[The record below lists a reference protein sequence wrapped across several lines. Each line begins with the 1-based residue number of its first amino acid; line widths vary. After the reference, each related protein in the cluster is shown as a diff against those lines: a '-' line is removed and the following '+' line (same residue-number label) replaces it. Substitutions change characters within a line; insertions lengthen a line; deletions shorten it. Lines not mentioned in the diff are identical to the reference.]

1 MLLQKVFG
9 TLETCPFGQLPF
21 PYSTL
26 QVILSE
32 LVFCKRKVHPFC
44 FIFHHFALWV
54 SPLRYFSQMGIY
66 LHIFFFILRSEKM
79 SKRKG
84 CSNQLSDKRI
94 KAMSNAKLD
103 SHIKNEL
110 RGNNGAMMKIIKVQK
125 DIFRDQEF
133 SLNDYQS
140 IVDRQDEII
149 LHLEEANEET
159 LAANRNLRV
168 RVLELENLQ
177 KASDQKINSLEDCN
191 LFLQIKINQLKSAL
205 NEGVSNNSFPSQ
217 NLSDK

>member
-1 MLLQKVFG
+1 
-9 TLETCPFGQLPF
+9 
-21 PYSTL
+21 
-26 QVILSE
+26 
-32 LVFCKRKVHPFC
+32 
-44 FIFHHFALWV
+44 
-54 SPLRYFSQMGIY
+54 MGIY

-84 CSNQLSDKRI
+84 CSNQLSDKGI

-110 RGNNGAMMKIIKVQK
+110 RGNNGAMMKIIKIQK

-133 SLNDYQS
+133 SMNDYQS

-205 NEGVSNNSFPSQ
+205 NEGVSNTSFPSQ

>member
-9 TLETCPFGQLPF
+9 TLETCPFGSCPF
-21 PYSTL
+21 PTL
-26 QVILSE
+26 TIQVILSE

-110 RGNNGAMMKIIKVQK
+110 RGNNSAMMKIIKVQK

-133 SLNDYQS
+133 SMNDYQS

-177 KASDQKINSLEDCN
+177 KASDQKISSLEDCN

-205 NEGVSNNSFPSQ
+205 NEGVSNTSFPSQ

>member
-1 MLLQKVFG
+1 MSFW
-9 TLETCPFGQLPF
+9 QLPF

-54 SPLRYFSQMGIY
+54 SPLRYFPQMGIY
-66 LHIFFFILRSEKM
+66 LHILFFFLRSEEM

-110 RGNNGAMMKIIKVQK
+110 KGNNGAMMKIIKVQK
-125 DIFRDQEF
+125 DIFRDQE
-133 SLNDYQS
+133 SSMNDYQS
-140 IVDRQDEII
+140 IIDRQDEII

-177 KASDQKINSLEDCN
+177 KASDQKISSLEDCN

-205 NEGVSNNSFPSQ
+205 NEGVSNTSFPSQ
-217 NLSDK
+217 NWSDK

>member
-1 MLLQKVFG
+1 
-9 TLETCPFGQLPF
+9 
-21 PYSTL
+21 
-26 QVILSE
+26 
-32 LVFCKRKVHPFC
+32 
-44 FIFHHFALWV
+44 
-54 SPLRYFSQMGIY
+54 
-66 LHIFFFILRSEKM
+66 M

-84 CSNQLSDKRI
+84 CSNPFYGKRVKTLSD
-94 KAMSNAKLD
+94 ANLD
-103 SHIKNEL
+103 SRIQNGL
-110 RGNNGAMMKIIKVQK
+110 RENNGTMMKIIKVQK

-149 LHLEEANEET
+149 LHLEKANEET

-177 KASDQKINSLEDCN
+177 KASDQKISSLEDCN

-205 NEGVSNNSFPSQ
+205 NEGVSNTSFPSQ

>member
-1 MLLQKVFG
+1 
-9 TLETCPFGQLPF
+9 
-21 PYSTL
+21 
-26 QVILSE
+26 
-32 LVFCKRKVHPFC
+32 
-44 FIFHHFALWV
+44 
-54 SPLRYFSQMGIY
+54 
-66 LHIFFFILRSEKM
+66 
-79 SKRKG
+79 
-84 CSNQLSDKRI
+84 
-94 KAMSNAKLD
+94 MSNAKLD

-110 RGNNGAMMKIIKVQK
+110 RGNNGTMMKIIKVQK
-125 DIFRDQEF
+125 DIFRDQE
-133 SLNDYQS
+133 SSMNDYQS
-140 IVDRQDEII
+140 IIDRQDEII

-205 NEGVSNNSFPSQ
+205 NEGVSNTSFPSQ

>member
-1 MLLQKVFG
+1 MSFW
-9 TLETCPFGQLPF
+9 QLPF

-66 LHIFFFILRSEKM
+66 LHIFFLFLRSEKM

-103 SHIKNEL
+103 SHVKNEL
-110 RGNNGAMMKIIKVQK
+110 KGNNGAMMKIIKVQK

-177 KASDQKINSLEDCN
+177 KASDQKISSLEDCN

-205 NEGVSNNSFPSQ
+205 NEGVSNTSFPSQ

>member
-1 MLLQKVFG
+1 MSFW
-9 TLETCPFGQLPF
+9 QLPF

-149 LHLEEANEET
+149 LHLEEANEEA

-205 NEGVSNNSFPSQ
+205 NEGVSNASFPSQ

>member
-1 MLLQKVFG
+1 MSFW
-9 TLETCPFGQLPF
+9 QLPF

-32 LVFCKRKVHPFC
+32 LVFRKRKVHPFC
-44 FIFHHFALWV
+44 FIFHQFALWV
-54 SPLRYFSQMGIY
+54 STLRYFSQMGIY
-66 LHIFFFILRSEKM
+66 LHIFFILRSEKM

-125 DIFRDQEF
+125 DIFRDQE
-133 SLNDYQS
+133 SAMNDYQS
-140 IVDRQDEII
+140 IVDHQEEII
-149 LHLEEANEET
+149 SHLEEANDAT

-168 RVLELENLQ
+168 RILELESLQ
-177 KASDQKINSLEDCN
+177 EASDQKINSLEDSN
-191 LFLQIKINQLKSAL
+191 LFLQIKVNQLKSIL
-205 NEGVSNNSFPSQ
+205 NGSVENASFPSQ
-217 NLSDK
+217 NLSDT